1 MRSLSIKI
9 ILAAILIFFVSGAG
23 AVEDISLMALY
34 GDKAIII
41 VDGVRHVLKSGEV
54 SPEGIKL
61 LSTDTQDEN
70 AQIEV
75 NGKPEV
81 LTLSVVR
88 SSFAS
93 RGRGRVTLYPEANG
107 HFYSDGIING
117 VTVRFLVDTGA
128 TGIVLSSDVADQVG
142 IDYKRFGHTGYVH
155 TASGVVVAYFLSL
168 DSVTVGNITE
178 YNVKAA
184 VLEGSD
190 PSPGLLGMSFLGQL
204 DMKRDDTKMQLIER

>member
-1 MRSLSIKI
+1 MRSLSVKI

-75 NGKPEV
+75 NGKPEE
-81 LTLSVVR
+81 LTLGVVR

-93 RGRGRVTLYPEANG
+93 RGRGSVTLYPEASG
-107 HFYSDGIING
+107 HFYTDGAING
-117 VTVRFLVDTGA
+117 VTVHFLVDTGA

-142 IDYKRFGHTGYVH
+142 IDYKRFGNTGYVH
-155 TASGVVVAYFLSL
+155 TASSVVVAYFLTL

-184 VLEGSD
+184 VLEGSN
-190 PSPGLLGMSFLGQL
+190 PAPALLGMSFLGQL